1 MDTVIAISVVV
12 GIFLLIFSIWLVVDN
27 ILTQHE
33 IRDNTRATKLAL
45 EDVVKAIR
53 RTNKRLEEIEVLISP
68 NVSEIFDEDELD
80 EEDE

>member
-1 MDTVIAISVVV
+1 MEYLIVALIIAAVSI
-12 GIFLLIFSIWLVVDN
+12 SIWLLVDH

-33 IRDNTRATKLAL
+33 IRDNTKATKLAL

-68 NVSEIFDEDELD
+68 NVSEIFDEDEPDD